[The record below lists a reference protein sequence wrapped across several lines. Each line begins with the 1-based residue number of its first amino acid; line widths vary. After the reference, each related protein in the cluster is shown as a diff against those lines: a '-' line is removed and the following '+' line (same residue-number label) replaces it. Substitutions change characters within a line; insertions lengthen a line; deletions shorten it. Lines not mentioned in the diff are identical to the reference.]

1 MKKIL
6 TALVLS
12 FLLTAAFTSCGNGNN
27 EPITPDTSASE
38 GNTSENKT
46 EISDPLTLL
55 NNVWAAYGDEEKFPA
70 AGGDFS
76 EENNKMD
83 APGKYSLEDAEA
95 VDAALGFPQA
105 SVGKIEDAA
114 SLTHM
119 MNANTFTS
127 AAYKVKEGE
136 DVSAVINDIKTNIL
150 ARQWMCGFPDKLII
164 ASTDNYVISAF
175 GHTEI
180 MDTFKSKLTS
190 VYSSVKI
197 DVEENIE
204 G

>member
-12 FLLTAAFTSCGNGNN
+12 FLLTATFTSCGNGNN
-27 EPITPDTSASE
+27 ESVTPDTSASE
-38 GNTSENKT
+38 GNTSDNKT
-46 EISDPLTLL
+46 DIPDPLTLL

-150 ARQWMCGFPDKLII
+150 ARQWMCGFPDKLCIM
-164 ASTDNYVISAF
+164 TVGNYVVSAF
-175 GHTEI
+175 GKEEP
-180 MDTFKSKLTS
+180 MNTFRDKVQAAYPVAT
-190 VYSSVKI
+190 VAY
-197 DVEENIE
+197 EEVIE
-204 G
+204 